1 MPLHSFAQTPSGL
14 ASVRWDIFCQVIDN
28 YGDLGVCWRL
38 ASQLGARGQQVRL
51 WVDDA
56 RALSWMAPQG
66 SPGVQ
71 VLPWPQQAPADG
83 VGDVLIEAFGCEITP
98 EFIAACAY
106 QQRAG
111 GQKTLWINLEYLS
124 AESYVER
131 CHRLPSPVMSG
142 PGAGLTR
149 WFFYPGFTPATGGLL
164 REPDLLQRQ
173 QHFHTHQRAAWRVR
187 HGVAPEAL
195 AISLF
200 CYEPALLPA
209 WLMQLA
215 QRPAQGGTAAHL
227 LVTAGRASAAVA
239 AAAPTQPVSR
249 QRSDVEGCASPS
261 DRSARRIAQPIPS
274 VLASDA
280 TQRCDSRASADR
292 QMTAGATLAISQLAH
307 CSQSAFDELLWA
319 CDLNCVRGEDS
330 LVRALWAGQP
340 LVWHIY
346 PQHDDAHHAKL
357 QAFLDWLQAPPSL
370 RQFHWLWNDL
380 PGSADS
386 TPERSDFPVLDSA
399 TLHSWRE
406 CIQHARQRLLA
417 QPDLL
422 TQLLGFVGEKA
433 KISGFSPDA
442 AGTP

>member
-1 MPLHSFAQTPSGL
+1 MPLHSFAHTPSVL
-14 ASVRWDIFCQVIDN
+14 PSLRWDIFCQVIDN

-71 VLPWPQQAPADG
+71 VLPWPHQAPADG

-239 AAAPTQPVSR
+239 AATVPTQ
-249 QRSDVEGCASPS
+249 
-261 DRSARRIAQPIPS
+261 
-274 VLASDA
+274 
-280 TQRCDSRASADR
+280 
-292 QMTAGATLAISQLAH
+292 LAISQLAH

-346 PQHDDAHHAKL
+346 PQHDEAHHAKL

-370 RQFHWLWNDL
+370 RQFHWLWNGL